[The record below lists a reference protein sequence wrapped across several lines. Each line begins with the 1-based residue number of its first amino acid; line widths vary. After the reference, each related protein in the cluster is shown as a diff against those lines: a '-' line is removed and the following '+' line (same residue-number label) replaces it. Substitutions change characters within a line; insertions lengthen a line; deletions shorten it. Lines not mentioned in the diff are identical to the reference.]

1 MPSQYI
7 WEVTYTLRKPM
18 GFCYYIQLYSM
29 NFENIY
35 NQLKDSLS
43 FLAKLTRFMAGK
55 EFSNLPLG
63 ARKIESRLFSDDFL
77 ESSFNL

>member
-1 MPSQYI
+1 
-7 WEVTYTLRKPM
+7 
-18 GFCYYIQLYSM
+18 M

-77 ESSFNL
+77 KSSFNL